1 LEGAAIRINELFG
14 SRIISP
20 EFVIG
25 KVNQLINEQE
35 KSSQLEIHSKLTYES
50 LRFLFE
56 KRDMLNIA
64 DGVKEH
70 LVWWYFKVRIEKCNG
85 EISDRDF
92 DKLLEVFSSTQYIS
106 LESIVISVLKANHHL
121 TEGQLQ
127 KADNIF
133 ASKAYRKERFGYSRR
148 MDILK
153 GKIMDIKQVQ
163 KLIEFRLYSVLEM
176 ALEKGC
182 LSHEGVRL
190 LSTPYSGTTD
200 KKIRLKL
207 AQLAQKKL

>member
-1 LEGAAIRINELFG
+1 
-14 SRIISP
+14 
-20 EFVIG
+20 
-25 KVNQLINEQE
+25 
-35 KSSQLEIHSKLTYES
+35 
-50 LRFLFE
+50 
-56 KRDMLNIA
+56 MLNIA

-92 DKLLEVFSSTQYIS
+92 DILLEVFSSTQYIS
-106 LESIVISVLKANHHL
+106 LESIVISVLKANHLL

-133 ASKAYRKERFGYSRR
+133 ASKAYRKERFGYSSR
-148 MDILK
+148 MDIMK

-163 KLIEFRLYSVLEM
+163 KLIEFRHYSVLEM

-182 LSHEGVRL
+182 LSREGVRL

-207 AQLAQKKL
+207 ARLAQKKL